1 MAGEGKRRIIE
12 LPEASTLSGNNR
24 FAIDSATQGTKNV
37 TASTVQS
44 FVNAPVIASLSDEA
58 ARAKS
63 EEERLEAL
71 FTTPTQEAVNN
82 WLDAHPE
89 ATTTVQ
95 DGSVTVEKLS
105 NDVQA
110 DFRALL
116 TNPLSLSYG
125 NTKYFDMSTIQ
136 GPDYVSTTD
145 YAGLQSFAFNSINN
159 HLLLG
164 FRGGASITSNGLLVE
179 ADKDF
184 NVIQRKQ
191 IDLEHCNDITFNP
204 KTNKYYVASGSENKV
219 VYVINPS
226 TLELDNTITLSGL
239 EYGLAQLSY
248 KETDDVYIGT
258 EYSTNKTYLLDSNF
272 QIVKKLFTQTKD
284 ANINAMYANVISTD
298 FQGSCI
304 LGDLFIS
311 LYWIYASAPF
321 SYARCLF
328 YNLENN
334 SLVASIDM
342 PLTIHDEPE
351 GVVFYDGKFTV
362 VGYTRE
368 YFTTMN
374 VYINKLVYD
383 ESEWADISDA
393 FSVGVTHASESINA
407 KYNRRTKEV
416 VLNCTLGGAAFSNGW
431 NDVLNITK
439 TPYQPTDYYVVANG
453 VIGET
458 ICPTI
463 INGRTKIRMRIAAS
477 GTTTIFITARYF
489 ANGIFV

>member
-1 MAGEGKRRIIE
+1 MSYSDIKITQADINNNNVRSASDILIGNAEDNKAVFDK
-12 LPEASTLSGNNR
+12 LPEFIAAKHNEL
-24 FAIDSATQGTKNV
+24 IDELDSQHGAEIQ
-37 TASTVQS
+37 A
-44 FVNAPVIASLSDEA
+44 
-58 ARAKS
+58 
-63 EEERLEAL
+63 
-71 FTTPTQEAVNN
+71 AVNE
-82 WLDAHPE
+82 WLDEHPE
-89 ATTTVQ
+89 ATTTVE
-95 DGSVTVEKLS
+95 DGSITVKKLS

-110 DFRALL
+110 DFGALL
-116 TNPLSLSYG
+116 ANPLSLSYG
-125 NTKYFDMSTIQ
+125 NTKYFDMRTIQ

-179 ADKDF
+179 VDKDF

-226 TLELDNTITLSGL
+226 TLALDNTITLSGL

-258 EYSTNKTYLLDSNF
+258 EYSTNKTYLLDSDF
-272 QIVKKLFTQTKD
+272 QIVKSLFTQTKD
-284 ANINAMYANVISTD
+284 ANIDAMYANVVSTD

-304 LGDLFIS
+304 LGNLFIS

-342 PLTIHDEPE
+342 PLTMYDEPE

-368 YFTTMN
+368 YLTARN

-393 FSVGVTHASESINA
+393 FSVDVTHTSESINA

-416 VLNCTLGGAAFSNGW
+416 VLNCSIGGAAFSSGW
-431 NDVLNITK
+431 NDVLTITK

-463 INGRTKIRMRIAAS
+463 INGRTKIRLRISAS

-489 ANGIFV
+489 ANGVFA